1 MGFWNFIKGHD
12 DLMSEIRN
20 TSDPGIVVFK
30 HPNEDFNTKSHL
42 ALNPSEVALFV
53 NTKADGSTETHLMT
67 KGGTLDTKNIPFFR
81 SITKIFTGGK
91 TMFHCAVYFVRTNV
105 CPTNNWGT
113 EAPVG
118 PLEDCRHYTFKLV
131 ANGTYDFQITDPK
144 MLLDNILGYG
154 VSSVTQKDVAMKL
167 NAKISD
173 FVSTLLSGVFE
184 MPELQVSLS
193 RIQKAIRNEARETIE
208 RLMNEEY
215 AIQWGTKFSH
225 FTMNL
230 KDVYENLAEHYL
242 ENNRMIQK
250 TEAFDYQGGA
260 YTTIQL
266 YELLKVAAANQE
278 GAVGSMMGLGV
289 GAGVGVGLGNSIGS
303 TIGSSV
309 LNGAGDHA
317 SSVGRGAADAR
328 GEGREWF
335 GLPENEKKRVSRQR
349 RLAELK
355 DYYDNNLM
363 DKATY
368 DRKVQEIIDEI

>member
-1 MGFWNFIKGHD
+1 
-12 DLMSEIRN
+12 MSEIRN
-20 TSDPGIVVFK
+20 TSDPEIVVFK

-42 ALNPSEVALFV
+42 FLHPSEVALFV
-53 NTKADGSTETHLMT
+53 NTKADGSTETYLMT
-67 KGGTLDTKNIPFFR
+67 EGGTLNTKNIPFFR

-105 CPTNNWGT
+105 RVTNNWGT

-167 NAKISD
+167 NSKISN

-184 MPELQVSLS
+184 MPDFQVSLS
-193 RIQKAIRNEARETIE
+193 RIQKAIRNEARETIG

-215 AIQWGTKFSH
+215 AGKWGTTFSD
-225 FTMNL
+225 FTINL
-230 KDVYENLAEHYL
+230 KDIYDNLAEHYL
-242 ENNRMIQK
+242 ENNRMVQK
-250 TEAFDYQGGA
+250 TEAFDYQGEA

-266 YELLKVAAANQE
+266 YEMLKIAAANQE
-278 GAVGSMMGLGV
+278 STVGSMMGLGV
-289 GAGVGVGLGNSIGS
+289 GTGVGVGLGN
-303 TIGSSV
+303 TIGTTIGASISNITGDRSSS
-309 LNGAGDHA
+309 AGGTSA
-317 SSVGRGAADAR
+317 SPRS
-328 GEGREWF
+328 EGRDWF
-335 GLPENEKKRVSRQR
+335 GVPENEKKRVSRQK

-363 DKATY
+363 DKETY
-368 DRKVQEIIDEI
+368 YRKVKEIIDEI